1 MPMRVRSGYG
11 SGVPPCFDVYV
22 WVRSTDRS
30 ASLSRFVHRYVDR
43 TDQGDP
49 RFGAFI
55 RTFVVE
61 APQPNDRESLAELR
75 RDEDTK
81 SAFSLYLRAIDFYQA
96 IVTMSEE
103 GDLVLGL
110 SLDDP
115 TDDPTVARQAAEV
128 LAELMDEFEGCAGI
142 GGVELPPPQSLAEWS
157 EDALVLVRVGNV

>member
-1 MPMRVRSGYG
+1 MWARSGYG

-22 WVRSTDRS
+22 WVRSADRS
-30 ASLSRFVHRYVDR
+30 ASLSRFVDRYVDR
-43 TDQGDP
+43 ADPGDP

-61 APQPNDRESLAELR
+61 TPQPDDCESLAELR
-75 RDEDTK
+75 RDEDAK